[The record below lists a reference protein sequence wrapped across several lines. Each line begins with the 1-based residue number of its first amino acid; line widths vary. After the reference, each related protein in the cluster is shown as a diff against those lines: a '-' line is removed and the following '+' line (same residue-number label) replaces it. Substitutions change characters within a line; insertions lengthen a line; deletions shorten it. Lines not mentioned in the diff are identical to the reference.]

1 MIKKELNLLIT
12 KYFCVFFTAT
22 IISCYWVTVVIKSIL
37 ITPKIGKTPNVIPY
51 DWKGLLSRLFTLP
64 LIMLWIIIPWYTLT
78 HPAPITYP
86 KIAYLGTLISLS
98 ALILTFYCWHYMGI
112 NWRIGIDYQEKT
124 TLLNS
129 GPFKKIRHPIY
140 TLSMLLMLGTCLV
153 MQTNLA
159 IILLCA
165 HLFLFSLEAIREE
178 QHMIQKHPLDYVNYI
193 KQTGRFFPK
202 LFTK

>member
-1 MIKKELNLLIT
+1 MILKKMRRCFKYKIYIQFVY
-12 KYFCVFFTAT
+12 KYF
-22 IISCYWVTVVIKSIL
+22 VIFSKKYIQNFCLRESLKS
-37 ITPKIGKTPNVIPY
+37 
-51 DWKGLLSRLFTLP
+51 
-64 LIMLWIIIPWYTLT
+64 
-78 HPAPITYP
+78 H
-86 KIAYLGTLISLS
+86 
-98 ALILTFYCWHYMGI
+98 FYCWYYMGL

-124 TLLNS
+124 TLLNN

-153 MQTNLA
+153 LQTNLA

-178 QHMIQKHPLDYVNYI
+178 QHMIQKHPLEYVNYI